1 VNRTQSAC
9 RVACVSLA
17 CVLTTTLLACR
28 HAPPALHTKPASA
41 SLRRL
46 QHDVDAILSAPAL
59 ERGYW
64 GVLVRSLAT
73 GDTLYALNAR
83 KLMMPASTMKIVTLA
98 AAAERLGWDYSYETD
113 VAACGAIDRGTL
125 DGDLLVIGS
134 GDPTVTNDNAAA
146 LFDDWAE
153 RLKALGVKRISGRL
167 VGDDNRFDHETLG
180 MGWSWDDLQ
189 DGYAAG
195 VSALQF
201 NENAARLTIAPG
213 PAIGAPA
220 VVILEPATSGL
231 VVHSLLT
238 TSDAATAA
246 SIRTRRLPGSEIVEL
261 DGSMPVGAV
270 ARVETV
276 SVDSP
281 TRFFVQALRARLLER
296 AITVDGSA
304 VPAADLPSV
313 PPAESCSVVISH
325 QSAPLSAIAIRM
337 MKSSQNLYAE
347 TLLKTLGGLDEPTS
361 RSSSARTDKGR
372 KIVENILAAWGVAED
387 SVIER
392 DGSGLSRY
400 NYMTPDALVSVLT
413 HVDRDERLRDAFDAT
428 LPIAG
433 RDGTLATRMKGTA
446 AEGRVRAKTGSMS
459 NVRALAGYVSTADGE
474 PAAFAILANNFD
486 ASSDV
491 INKATDAIVVAI
503 ANFHR

>member
-1 VNRTQSAC
+1 
-9 RVACVSLA
+9 
-17 CVLTTTLLACR
+17 
-28 HAPPALHTKPASA
+28 
-41 SLRRL
+41 
-46 QHDVDAILSAPAL
+46 
-59 ERGYW
+59 
-64 GVLVRSLAT
+64 
-73 GDTLYALNAR
+73 
-83 KLMMPASTMKIVTLA
+83 
-98 AAAERLGWDYSYETD
+98 
-113 VAACGAIDRGTL
+113 
-125 DGDLLVIGS
+125 
-134 GDPTVTNDNAAA
+134 
-146 LFDDWAE
+146 
-153 RLKALGVKRISGRL
+153 
-167 VGDDNRFDHETLG
+167 
-180 MGWSWDDLQ
+180 
-189 DGYAAG
+189 
-195 VSALQF
+195 
-201 NENAARLTIAPG
+201 
-213 PAIGAPA
+213 
-220 VVILEPATSGL
+220 
-231 VVHSLLT
+231 
-238 TSDAATAA
+238 
-246 SIRTRRLPGSEIVEL
+246 
-261 DGSMPVGAV
+261 
-270 ARVETV
+270 
-276 SVDSP
+276 
-281 TRFFVQALRARLLER
+281 
-296 AITVDGSA
+296 
-304 VPAADLPSV
+304 
-313 PPAESCSVVISH
+313 
-325 QSAPLSAIAIRM
+325 M

-433 RDGTLATRMKGTA
+433 RDGTLATRMKGTP